1 MAQNRFILSKNK
13 NAYKSWHLVTWHKH
27 MKFTWTIMLI
37 ISYLIIAYLKYLQ
50 IVLQETYCRYNYL
63 LQKKSQH
70 GCVRWALREHLTP
83 PCYDL
88 AWGGLEDSHHT
99 NDMVGQVSFLSNK
112 YINNIV
118 HARRKTRGEPG
129 CWQGWV
135 VKWQSG
141 HQLQSFQ
148 GHWKWDVLIIK
159 LKQSVWNR

>member
-70 GCVRWALREHLTP
+70 GCVRWALREHLIP
-83 PCYDL
+83 PCYDFDC
-88 AWGGLEDSHHT
+88 GGHHT
-99 NDMVGQVSFLSNK
+99 NDMVGQVNSAHADGGPRSPSAHPGPFARPPISMSGNFLAHVSAESPSN
-112 YINNIV
+112 ISPNPSEVISEV
-118 HARRKTRGEPG
+118 SET
-129 CWQGWV
+129 
-135 VKWQSG
+135 
-141 HQLQSFQ
+141 
-148 GHWKWDVLIIK
+148 
-159 LKQSVWNR
+159 